1 MPNSYCDTRGLALI
15 YYIWEFTMYL
25 KNFTRNKTSR
35 KFFIIYYDS
44 FWTVKTS
51 WLTKVGFSSE
61 AIFGD
66 SPGLTIFMAFSGTL
80 VQCEKLWSGM
90 WKTVRERG
98 TPPGAAA
105 GRYFLFLC
113 GLRGLRSTKIFR
125 FSLKTWTGFVD
136 SPLAQTAQIRPT
148 TRKPESQV
156 LLKPL
161 QSAQNQEVSACRSP
175 WRGSSSADS

>member
-1 MPNSYCDTRGLALI
+1 MPYAKESFGIYTGIWWMEMSCRKWKGLLLIKECFSSATVCENSSS
-15 YYIWEFTMYL
+15 FTM
-25 KNFTRNKTSR
+25 RM
-35 KFFIIYYDS
+35 
-44 FWTVKTS
+44 V
-51 WLTKVGFSSE
+51 
-61 AIFGD
+61 
-66 SPGLTIFMAFSGTL
+66 FSGTL
-80 VQCEKLWSGM
+80 VQCETLWSVM

-105 GRYFLFLC
+105 DRYFLFLC
-113 GLRGLRSTKIFR
+113 GLRGLRSTKTFR
-125 FSLKTWTGFVD
+125 FSLKTWTGFVN

-161 QSAQNQEVSACRSP
+161 QSAQNQEVSACRIP

>member
-1 MPNSYCDTRGLALI
+1 MFFLVFGNSSHHLQKRENSCL
-15 YYIWEFTMYL
+15 
-25 KNFTRNKTSR
+25 
-35 KFFIIYYDS
+35 
-44 FWTVKTS
+44 VKG
-51 WLTKVGFSSE
+51 GFSSATVCE
-61 AIFGD
+61 NSSSF
-66 SPGLTIFMAFSGTL
+66 TMRMVFSGTL
-80 VQCEKLWSGM
+80 VQCETLWSVM

-105 GRYFLFLC
+105 DRYFLFLC
-113 GLRGLRSTKIFR
+113 GLRGLRSTKAFR
-125 FSLKTWTGFVD
+125 FSLKPWTGFVD

-148 TRKPESQV
+148 TRKPKSQV